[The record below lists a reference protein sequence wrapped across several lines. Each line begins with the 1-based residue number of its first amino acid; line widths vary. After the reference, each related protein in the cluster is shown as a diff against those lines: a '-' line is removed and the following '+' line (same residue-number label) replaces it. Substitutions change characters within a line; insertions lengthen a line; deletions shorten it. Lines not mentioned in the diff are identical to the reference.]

1 MGCCNTRQL
10 DRNQLEL
17 LHSQA
22 TRNSRRSSTS
32 HEFKDVDLDSH
43 SEQSLASIA
52 EHPFPLHSYADPVQ
66 SYRYFIEA
74 RSKRADAS
82 LSYESSTKDDTTF
95 LKRLNR
101 SYVNGSEEDQSISFK
116 LRLETSLADLQF
128 VSLCQNLP
136 HMGDTLLSPPLTQSP
151 VVEGSDMSSI
161 SLGDTEREECSSISF
176 EDLQDEQHL
185 GEISVS

>member
-1 MGCCNTRQL
+1 MGCCNTHQL

-17 LHSQA
+17 MHSQA

-32 HEFKDVDLDSH
+32 HEFKDVDLESN
-43 SEQSLASIA
+43 SEVSLASIA

-66 SYRYFIEA
+66 SYRYFIEG
-74 RSKRADAS
+74 RSKRADAN
-82 LSYESSTKDDTTF
+82 LSYESSTRDDTTVI
-95 LKRLNR
+95 KRLNR
-101 SYVNGSEEDQSISFK
+101 SYVNASEEDQSISFK

-136 HMGDTLLSPPLTQSP
+136 HMGDTLLSPPQTQSP
-151 VVEGSDMSSI
+151 AVEGSNLSSI
-161 SLGDTEREECSSISF
+161 SLEDIESDACSSISF

>member
-43 SEQSLASIA
+43 SEVSSASIA

-66 SYRYFIEA
+66 SYRYFIEG
-74 RSKRADAS
+74 KRADAS
-82 LSYESSTKDDTTF
+82 LSYESSTREDTTF

-128 VSLCQNLP
+128 VSLCRNLP

-151 VVEGSDMSSI
+151 VVEGSNLSSI
-161 SLGDTEREECSSISF
+161 SLEDTEREECSSISF